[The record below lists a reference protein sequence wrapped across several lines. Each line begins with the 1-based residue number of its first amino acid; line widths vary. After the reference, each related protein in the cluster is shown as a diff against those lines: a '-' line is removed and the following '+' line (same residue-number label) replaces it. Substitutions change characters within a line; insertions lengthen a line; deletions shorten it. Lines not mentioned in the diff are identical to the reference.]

1 MNKLFAVLLKYKGNN
16 KVSGGIKLGKALL
29 TSCVSDL
36 LTSMIEC
43 HKSNNTE

>member
-1 MNKLFAVLLKYKGNN
+1 MNKLFASSLKYKENT
-16 KVSGGIKLGKALL
+16 KVSRGIKLGKALL

-36 LTSMIEC
+36 LTSIIDC